1 MLEFS
6 RIDHRNQHWAN
17 CECSLCQGREA
28 EHRMP
33 PHAAGTVKMLRE
45 RGHTVTVRCDR
56 NGSLRYTLDSERE
69 RTALQLSNRLRRHH
83 GVG

>member
-1 MLEFS
+1 MMSDLHF
-6 RIDHRNQHWAN
+6 DP
-17 CECSLCQGREA
+17 EA
-28 EHRMP
+28 RMP
-33 PHAAGTVKMLRE
+33 PHASGTVKMLRE

-69 RTALQLSNRLRRHH
+69 RTALQLSNRLRKLH